1 MPHRNNGYPSP
12 RRDLEAARMFGMNN
26 LAEAAMAG
34 DFQARRALLEIAECE
49 EERAD
54 LLESWHVPLD
64 NIDCQGVIQY
74 A

>member
-1 MPHRNNGYPSP
+1 
-12 RRDLEAARMFGMNN
+12 MFGMNN

-34 DFQARRALLEIAECE
+34 DFQARRALLEFAECE

>member
-1 MPHRNNGYPSP
+1 MPHRMNGYPSP

-26 LAEAAMAG
+26 LAEAAKAG
-34 DFQARRALLEIAECE
+34 DFQARKALLEFAESE

-54 LLESWHVPLD
+54 LLESWHVPFD
-64 NIDCQGVIQY
+64 SFDCQGVIQY